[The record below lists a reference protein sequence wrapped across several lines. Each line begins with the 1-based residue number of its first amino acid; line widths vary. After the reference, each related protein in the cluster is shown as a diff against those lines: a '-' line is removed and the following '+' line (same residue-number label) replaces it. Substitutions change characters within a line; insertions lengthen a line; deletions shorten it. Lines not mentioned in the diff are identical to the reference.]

1 MSVIDKL
8 CHLNGKGSFL
18 FTSIEN
24 LQDLTGPSFTSS
36 LIGLKVDTL
45 LEREALLHLLRRKLK
60 RPLADADGHSLV
72 TGAQWTPL
80 AVELAAAS
88 FNKELISIFEFS
100 EAIMSGKRYPL
111 TIAFDSLFKSLYPSE
126 RNLLYFISTF
136 SPPEVPRLWLRS
148 YLEWKNYDQ
157 VFNKLEDKLQ
167 LLTESSL
174 LVEISGAN
182 AYKMQ
187 SGVRLFVIAELVVK
201 KEWNRFYEDVKSF
214 VDSRKYIPNHR
225 LSSISS
231 DDLEKLILARSAL
244 RTLWAGFKRTVG
256 MSGKNV
262 RISDT
267 SIATNQ
273 RSLKIN

>member
-1 MSVIDKL
+1 MSVIDQL
-8 CHLNGKGSFL
+8 WHLNGKGSFL

-45 LEREALLHLLRRKLK
+45 LEREALHLLRRKLK
-60 RPLADADGHSLV
+60 RPLADADGHNLV

-88 FNKELISIFEFS
+88 FNKELISIFEFN

-111 TIAFDSLFKSLYPSE
+111 TVAFDNLFKSLYPDE

-157 VFNKLEDKLQ
+157 VLNKLEDKLQ

-187 SGVRLFVIAELVVK
+187 TGVRLLVIAELVVK

-225 LSSISS
+225 LWSMSS
-231 DDLEKLILARSAL
+231 DDLEKLNLARSAL
-244 RTLWAGFKRTVG
+244 RTVWGASKEQSAWVARMCEYLILL
-256 MSGKNV
+256 SLL
-262 RISDT
+262 
-267 SIATNQ
+267 TNEA
-273 RSLKIN
+273 

>member
-1 MSVIDKL
+1 MSVIDQL
-8 CHLNGKGSFL
+8 WHLNGKGSFL

-45 LEREALLHLLRRKLK
+45 LEREALHLLRRKLK
-60 RPLADADGHSLV
+60 RPLADADGHNLV

-88 FNKELISIFEFS
+88 FNKELISIFEFN

-111 TIAFDSLFKSLYPSE
+111 TVAFDNLFKSLYPDE

-157 VFNKLEDKLQ
+157 VLNKLEDKLQ

-187 SGVRLFVIAELVVK
+187 TGVRLLVIAELVVK

-225 LSSISS
+225 LWSMSS
-231 DDLEKLILARSAL
+231 DDLEKLNLARSAL
-244 RTLWAGFKRTVG
+244 RTVWGGFKRTVG
-256 MSGKNV
+256 LGGKNV

-267 SIATNQ
+267 SIVTNQ